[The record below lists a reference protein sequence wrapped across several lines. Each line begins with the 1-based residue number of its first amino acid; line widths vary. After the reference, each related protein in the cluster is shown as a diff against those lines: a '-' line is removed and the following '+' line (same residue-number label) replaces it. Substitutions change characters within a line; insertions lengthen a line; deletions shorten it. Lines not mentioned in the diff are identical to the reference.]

1 MTTPRFTDSA
11 GRTWPIEITVQTVRD
26 LRKYLDVDLLGI
38 IDADSTL
45 MERLSTDPVLL
56 ADVLYVTCRRD
67 CQQAS
72 VSDEEFGRALG
83 GEAIDHATSA
93 FLEALERFFQ
103 NPRQAAVV
111 KHLSGNRKLTTMLS
125 QLMLKLWNDG
135 PTNQPAC
142 LESTPAA
149 TA

>member
-1 MTTPRFTDSA
+1 MTNPRFIDSA

-26 LRKYLDVDLLGI
+26 LRKALDVDLLSI

-83 GEAIDHATSA
+83 GDAIDHATSA
-93 FLEALERFFQ
+93 FLEAVERFFR
-103 NPRQAAVV
+103 NPRQAAMA
-111 KHLSGNRKLTTMLS
+111 KYLAGNRRLTVMLS
-125 QLMLKLWNDG
+125 QLVLKLWNDG
-135 PTNQPAC
+135 HTNPPAC
-142 LESTPAA
+142 SESTHAA